1 MNIGHIVVGYNSQ
14 DLNSGLTPS
23 SVLFTVRHPREADDT
38 KEERGDSCRR
48 RWGAEPGRTQWF
60 LPVSAQLCGAV
71 GSRFPPVRARVLSC
85 VRRCAVPGTA
95 AFQVLGPL
103 GLAQA
108 SSQCCGQE
116 RQWGRL
122 AGESGAPG
130 GSAESPVTL
139 RWEIDTLVF

>member
-38 KEERGDSCRR
+38 KEERGASCRR

-71 GSRFPPVRARVLSC
+71 GSRFPRVCARVLSC
-85 VRRCAVPGTA
+85 VRRCASQGLQPSRFLVLWAWPRPLPDA
-95 AFQVLGPL
+95 AAQRGSREGMLGRAVL
-103 GLAQA
+103 
-108 SSQCCGQE
+108 
-116 RQWGRL
+116 L
-122 AGESGAPG
+122 AGLLKALLP
-130 GSAESPVTL
+130 
-139 RWEIDTLVF
+139 